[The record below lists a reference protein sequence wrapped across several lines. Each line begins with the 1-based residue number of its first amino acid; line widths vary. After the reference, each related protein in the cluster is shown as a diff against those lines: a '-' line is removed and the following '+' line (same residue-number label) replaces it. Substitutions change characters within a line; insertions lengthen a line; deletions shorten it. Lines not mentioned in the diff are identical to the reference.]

1 MKLIEFKK
9 ENFNLY
15 LDLATSFHM
24 GPASFTE
31 PDSEIFKRNFN
42 HILIENDAFGY
53 FVYEGEKIAGYL
65 LCSLMFS
72 TEVGGL
78 SLWLEELSI
87 LPEFQ
92 GEGLGSKTIELLLE
106 MFPKIKRFRLEVAP
120 SNEKAK
126 SLYERLGYNFLRYE
140 QMIYDRE

>member
-9 ENFNLY
+9 EDLNLY
-15 LDLATSFHM
+15 LNLATSFHM
-24 GPASFTE
+24 GPASFTQ
-31 PDSEIFKRNFN
+31 PDQEIFKRNFN
-42 HILIENDAFGY
+42 HILKDKGAFGY
-53 FVYEGEKIAGYL
+53 FVSEGETVAGYL

-72 TEVGGL
+72 TEVGGV

-92 GEGLGSKTIELLLE
+92 GAGLGSETIESLLE
-106 MFPKIKRFRLEVAP
+106 MFPDIKRFRLEVAP

-126 SLYERLGYNFLRYE
+126 SLYERLGYNFLKYE